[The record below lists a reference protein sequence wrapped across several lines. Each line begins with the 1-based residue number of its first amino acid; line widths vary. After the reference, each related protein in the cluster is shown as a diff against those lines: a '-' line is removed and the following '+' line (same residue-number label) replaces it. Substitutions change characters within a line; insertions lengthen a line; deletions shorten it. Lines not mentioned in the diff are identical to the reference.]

1 MTKGHNMDWEALIAD
16 LEERGELG
24 ELEGILADW
33 LED

>member
-1 MTKGHNMDWEALIAD
+1 MDWEALIAD
-16 LEERGELG
+16 LEARGELE